1 MIQGCDI
8 DGMSK
13 VESNSNEAKKL
24 ALRCKTLE
32 AQLRQSIPKKEHNEV
47 VSKLERENSYLEKDL
62 DRTKAELQKTTALNK
77 QISTIADQITVQN
90 KTTTAQGR
98 VIDSLLTKVS
108 QGTVPASIHLQSL
121 SKVRELEEQI
131 RGMVSKTEYT
141 SVERRCEELS
151 GRLNTMVA
159 VSEYSSLK
167 QRFEELSRQM
177 NNMVPATEYSSIK
190 QRCEELEST
199 ISSMVPKEELSTTE
213 ATVRELEARL
223 AQHVPQNVYD
233 ELVSKIVSLAE
244 DITGGAPSSEEAEPN
259 EEGPVTPVEQAANE
273 SVDAAQQR
281 TVPEAVELAASP
293 TTTGNVSTTGDNTVP
308 EIREI
313 QSQLAEISSRANE
326 GPQGEVGPSGSD
338 FGPSAFRFSNTE
350 VVATTGF
357 EFVQALEKVPTSVLE
372 SHVKNGD
379 FEKWFVEVL
388 SDESTAESF
397 RKIREG
403 GFSGE
408 ELRSQVV
415 SSVARYGIQQEQTIR
430 SASGVA

>member
-62 DRTKAELQKTTALNK
+62 DRTKVELQKTTAINK
-77 QISTIADQITVQN
+77 QLSAIADQVTVQN
-90 KTTTAQGR
+90 KSMTAQGR
-98 VIDSLLTKVS
+98 VVDSLLTKVS
-108 QGTVPASIHLQSL
+108 QGTIPASIHLQSL

-131 RGMVSKTEYT
+131 RGMVSKTEY
-141 SVERRCEELS
+141 SSLERRCEELS

-159 VSEYSSLK
+159 VSEYSSVK
-167 QRFEELSRQM
+167 QRFEELSRQI
-177 NNMVPATEYSSIK
+177 NSMVPASEYSSIK
-190 QRCEELEST
+190 QKCEELENT
-199 ISSMVPKEELSTTE
+199 ISSMVPKEQLSSAE
-213 ATVRELEARL
+213 ASVRELESRL

-244 DITGGAPSSEEAEPN
+244 DITGGAPSPEETEPN
-259 EEGPVTPVEQAANE
+259 GEGLITPVELSANE
-273 SVDAAQQR
+273 SADALQQR
-281 TVPEAVELAASP
+281 TVPEAAELAASSTAP
-293 TTTGNVSTTGDNTVP
+293 TSDNTVP

-313 QSQLAEISSRANE
+313 QSQLAEISSRTNE
-326 GPQGEVGPSGSD
+326 GPQGDVGQGAPD
-338 FGPSAFRFSNTE
+338 NEPTAFRFSNTE
-350 VVATTGF
+350 VVATTGY
-357 EFVQALEKVPTSVLE
+357 EFLRALEIVPTSVLE
-372 SHVKNGD
+372 SHVQNGD
-379 FEKWFVEVL
+379 FEKWFAEAL

-397 RKIREG
+397 RRIREE

-408 ELRSQVV
+408 ELRSRVA
-415 SSVARYGIQQEQTIR
+415 SSVAKYGIQQEQTIR
-430 SASGVA
+430 SASA

>member
-62 DRTKAELQKTTALNK
+62 DRTKAELQKTTVLNK
-77 QISTIADQITVQN
+77 QLSAVADQITVQN
-90 KTTTAQGR
+90 KTMTAQGR
-98 VIDSLLTKVS
+98 VIDSLFTKVS

-131 RGMVSKTEYT
+131 RGMVSKTEYN

-167 QRFEELSRQM
+167 QRFEELSRQI
-177 NNMVPATEYSSIK
+177 NNTVPASEYSSIQ
-190 QRCEELEST
+190 QRCEELENT
-199 ISSMVPKEELSTTE
+199 ISSMVPKEQLSSAE

-244 DITGGAPSSEEAEPN
+244 DITGGAPSPEEAEPN
-259 EEGPVTPVEQAANE
+259 GEGPITPVEQAANE
-273 SVDAAQQR
+273 SIDATQQR
-281 TVPEAVELAASP
+281 TVPEAAELA
-293 TTTGNVSTTGDNTVP
+293 VSSTAPTGDNTVP

-313 QSQLAEISSRANE
+313 QSQLAEISSHSNE
-326 GPQGEVGPSGSD
+326 GPQGNIGQSAPDSEPV
-338 FGPSAFRFSNTE
+338 AFRFSNTE
-350 VVATTGF
+350 VVATTGY
-357 EFVQALEKVPTSVLE
+357 EFLQALENVPTSVLE
-372 SHVKNGD
+372 SHVQNGD
-379 FEKWFVEVL
+379 FEKWFAEVL
-388 SDESTAESF
+388 ADESTAESF
-397 RKIREG
+397 RRIREG

-408 ELRSQVV
+408 ELRSQVA
-415 SSVARYGIQQEQTIR
+415 SSVARYGLQEQTIR